1 MMMMMKRR
9 AQSQGSPASPI
20 VVRPSMRRILM
31 FALVLVLLP
40 LLSFVRVG
48 ATLRGDAQVAAV
60 LFAFTLPLWGLLAI
74 TGLRNRLAIGPQG
87 LVQTVLLRTWR
98 FDWSEVSD
106 FQALRPGRAPL
117 TVAFTYTADPA
128 QQRRLH
134 RQNARLA
141 LGYGALWPGWEV
153 DPPRLAGL
161 LTQARAQWLAQD
173 PAAASPTA
181 SQWSRAEKQT

>member
-1 MMMMMKRR
+1 MMMKWRGQGRDSPDGPMVIGPSKRR
-9 AQSQGSPASPI
+9 M
-20 VVRPSMRRILM
+20 VM

-40 LLSFVRVG
+40 LLSFARIG
-48 ATLRGDAQVAAV
+48 ATLRGDALVAAV
-60 LFAFTLPLWGLLAI
+60 LFAFTLPLWALLAI
-74 TGLRNRLAIGPQG
+74 TGLRNRLTVGPQG
-87 LVQTVLLRTWR
+87 MVQTVLLRTWR

-117 TVAFTYTADPA
+117 TVAFRYTADPE